1 MQEVGEMDVA
11 TSSREL
17 FFLYELAKV
26 FASSIDLA
34 EIAEYILDGTCAFL
48 GAERGF
54 LYFLDDE
61 GRLQP
66 YAVRGL
72 DAEEQRLLAE
82 VLRPAVAERR
92 IMALERPCGPEGAAI
107 AAPLVVRNQVQGLLG
122 VATAYARRFT
132 SQEEERLSTVA
143 HLASLALE
151 NARMHDRVQR
161 ERDMLVRLI
170 QAAQKMEAGEL
181 TAEEAAALQGVKGWD
196 EVSHLGQAFGRMAQQ
211 VLRREENL
219 RQQVEQLRI
228 QIDEAKRARQV
239 AEVTETEYFQTLR
252 QRVAQLRGKKGE

>member
-1 MQEVGEMDVA
+1 MDAA

-26 FASSIDLA
+26 FVSSIDLA
-34 EIAEYILDGTCAFL
+34 EVTEYILDGTCALL

-54 LYFLDDE
+54 LYFLDDA

-66 YAVRGL
+66 HAVRGL
-72 DAEEQRLLAE
+72 DAEEQRLLVEA
-82 VLRPAVAERR
+82 LRPAIAERR
-92 IMALERPCGPEGAAI
+92 IVGVERPFGPEGAAI

-132 SQEEERLSTVA
+132 AQEEERLSTVA
-143 HLASLALE
+143 NLASLALE

-161 ERDMLVRLI
+161 ERDILLRLI
-170 QAAQKMEAGEL
+170 QAAQKMEAGKL
-181 TAEEAAALQGVKGWD
+181 TAEEAAALQRVEGWD
-196 EVSHLGQAFGRMAQQ
+196 EVSHLGRAFSRMAQQ
-211 VLRREENL
+211 VIRREEDL
-219 RQQVEQLRI
+219 RRQVEQLRI

-239 AEVTETEYFQTLR
+239 AEVTETEYFQALR